1 MRLWRA
7 ADFNGI
13 SGWVF
18 EQKGAKGEAEFGRG
32 AFTGG
37 VGVVWWG
44 TMSEPNYPSPE
55 ELQKK
60 LTEFMKTHFGSNVSV
75 STQVSTEAEEAGGIE
90 ERSVK
95 GQDEAFEFKYL
106 PKDIKAHLDRY
117 VIRQDDAK
125 RVLAIAVCDHY
136 NNVNYMRKL
145 EAEDEKKARE
155 TEYTKQNV
163 ILLGPTGVGKT
174 YLVKHIAELVGVPFV
189 KADATKFSETGYVG
203 GDVEDLVR
211 ELVQRAEGDIGL
223 AECGIVYIDEVDK
236 IASASSTM
244 GRDVSG
250 RGVQTALLKL
260 MEETEVPLRAPN
272 DLQGQLQAAMEF
284 QRGAK
289 SRRQTI
295 NTRHVL
301 FIVSGA
307 FEKIRAVIERRVR
320 QATIGFGSTPD
331 GGEGDV
337 LGQVSTADFVEY
349 GLEPEFIGRL
359 PVRVVCKELE
369 VGDLFE
375 ILQRSEGSIVRQYE
389 RAFRAYGIEVFFEEA
404 GLRRIA
410 ELAAE
415 EKTGARGL
423 LTVCER
429 LLRGFKYELPGS
441 GVNRFTVDVG
451 LIDNPEKRLG
461 ELLEQGQ
468 RALAEELGAV
478 AREYAQRLSSRH
490 GVKVELTDGALAKLV
505 ERATGENVHMRDL
518 CAEVFKDY
526 EFGLKLAEGTSE
538 ALVLTE
544 EAVANPDRYLSEW
557 LVKRYRAERG
567 GGKDEV

>member
-1 MRLWRA
+1 
-7 ADFNGI
+7 
-13 SGWVF
+13 
-18 EQKGAKGEAEFGRG
+18 
-32 AFTGG
+32 
-37 VGVVWWG
+37 
-44 TMSEPNYPSPE
+44 MSEPNSPSPE
-55 ELQKK
+55 EIQKK
-60 LTEFMKTHFGSNVSV
+60 LTDFMKSQFGSHVSF
-75 STQVSTEAEEAGGIE
+75 STQVSPSDEQPEPAQRGGE
-90 ERSVK
+90 P
-95 GQDEAFEFKYL
+95 FEFHHL
-106 PKDIKAHLDRY
+106 PRDIKAHLDRY

-174 YLVKHIAELVGVPFV
+174 YLVKHVADLVGVPFV

-211 ELVQRAEGDIGL
+211 ELVQRANGDIDL
-223 AECGIVYIDEVDK
+223 AQYGIIYIDEVDK
-236 IASASSTM
+236 IASTSSPA

-272 DLQGQLQAAMEF
+272 DIQGQLQAALEF
-284 QRGAK
+284 QRSGGRPK
-289 SRRQTI
+289 RQTI

-307 FEKIRAVIERRVR
+307 FEKMRGVIEHRVR
-320 QATIGFGSTPD
+320 QSTIGFGAHPGSESD
-331 GGEGDV
+331 GE
-337 LGQVSTADFVEY
+337 LLEQVTTADFVEY

-359 PVRVVCKELE
+359 PVRVVCRELS
-369 VGDLFE
+369 VADLFE
-375 ILQRSEGSIVRQYE
+375 ILQRSEGSIIRQYE

-404 GLRRIA
+404 GLHRIA

-429 LLRGFKYELPGS
+429 ILRSFKYELPGS
-441 GVNRFTVDVG
+441 GVNRFTIDLG
-451 LIDNPEKRLG
+451 LIDNPEKRLA

-468 RALAEELGAV
+468 RALADELAAV
-478 AREYAQRLSSRH
+478 AREFVQRLASRYNL
-490 GVKVELTDGALAKLV
+490 KVELTEPALAKLV
-505 ERATGENVHMRDL
+505 ERAASDNIHMRDL
-518 CAEVFKDY
+518 CAEIFKDY
-526 EFGLKLAEGTSE
+526 EFGLKLAEGASE
-538 ALVLTE
+538 PLILTE

-557 LVKRYRAERG
+557 LVKRYRADRKVGESPAT
-567 GGKDEV
+567 

>member
-1 MRLWRA
+1 
-7 ADFNGI
+7 
-13 SGWVF
+13 
-18 EQKGAKGEAEFGRG
+18 
-32 AFTGG
+32 
-37 VGVVWWG
+37 
-44 TMSEPNYPSPE
+44 MSEPNFPSPE

-60 LTEFMKTHFGSNVSV
+60 LSDFMKSQFGNHVSV
-75 STQVSTEAEEAGGIE
+75 STQVSPSPEETGGNTEIPL
-90 ERSVK
+90 RDDQV
-95 GQDEAFEFKYL
+95 FEFRHL
-106 PKDIKAHLDRY
+106 PRDIKAHLDRY

-174 YLVKHIAELVGVPFV
+174 YLVKHVAELVGVPFV

-211 ELVQRAEGDIGL
+211 ELVQRANGDIDL
-223 AECGIVYIDEVDK
+223 AQYGIIYIDEVDK
-236 IASASSTM
+236 IASASTAM

-272 DLQGQLQAAMEF
+272 DIQGQLQAAMEF
-284 QRGAK
+284 QRSGGK
-289 SRRQTI
+289 PKRQTI

-307 FEKIRAVIERRVR
+307 FEKIRTVIERRVR
-320 QATIGFGSTPD
+320 QSTIGFATPTD
-331 GGEGDV
+331 GWHEGEIMD
-337 LGQVSTADFVEY
+337 QVATADFVEF

-359 PVRVVCKELE
+359 PVRVVCRELT
-369 VGDLFE
+369 VDDLFE

-389 RAFRAYGIEVFFEEA
+389 RAFRAYGIEVFFDVA
-404 GLRRIA
+404 GLKRIA
-410 ELAAE
+410 ELASE

-429 LLRGFKYELPGS
+429 LLRSFKYELPGS
-441 GVNRFTVDVG
+441 GVNRFTVDMG
-451 LIDNPEKRLG
+451 LIEDPAKRLA

-468 RALAEELGAV
+468 RALTQELAAV
-478 AREYAQRLSSRH
+478 AREFAQRLSSRH
-490 GVKVELTDGALAKLV
+490 NIKVEMTDGALAKLV
-505 ERATGENVHMRDL
+505 ERASAENIHMRDL

-526 EFGLKLAEGTSE
+526 EFGLKLAEGTTE
-538 ALVLTE
+538 PLILTE
-544 EAVANPDRYLSEW
+544 EAVINPDRYLSEW
-557 LVKRYRAERG
+557 LVKRYRADRRTA
-567 GGKDEV
+567 DETTAP

>member
-1 MRLWRA
+1 
-7 ADFNGI
+7 
-13 SGWVF
+13 
-18 EQKGAKGEAEFGRG
+18 
-32 AFTGG
+32 
-37 VGVVWWG
+37 
-44 TMSEPNYPSPE
+44 MSEPNFPSPE
-55 ELQKK
+55 ELQQK
-60 LTEFMKTHFGSNVSV
+60 LSEFMKSQFGSHVTV
-75 STQVSTEAEEAGGIE
+75 STQTGVMPDEAGAAGETPGTPDDI
-90 ERSVK
+90 
-95 GQDEAFEFKYL
+95 FEFRHL
-106 PKDIKAHLDRY
+106 PRDIKAHLDRY

-136 NNVNYMRKL
+136 NNVNFMRKL
-145 EAEDEKKARE
+145 EVEDEKKARE

-174 YLVKHIAELVGVPFV
+174 YLVKHIAELIGVPFV

-211 ELVQRAEGDIGL
+211 ELVHRAEGDVEL
-223 AECGIVYIDEVDK
+223 AQYGIVYIDEVDK
-236 IASASSTM
+236 IASSAGNI

-260 MEETEVPLRAPN
+260 MEETEVPLRAAN
-272 DLQGQLQAAMEF
+272 DIQGQLQAAMEF
-284 QRGAK
+284 QRTGGK
-289 SRRQTI
+289 PKRQTI
-295 NTRHVL
+295 NTRHIL

-307 FEKIRAVIERRVR
+307 FEKIRAVIARRVR
-320 QATIGFGSTPD
+320 HSTIGFGAPE
-331 GGEGDV
+331 EGNQEEELLQHV
-337 LGQVSTADFVEY
+337 TTADFVEY

-359 PVRVVCKELE
+359 PVRVVCRELS
-369 VGDLFE
+369 VDDLFE

-429 LLRGFKYELPGS
+429 LLRSFKYELPGS
-441 GVNRFTVDVG
+441 GINRFTVDAA
-451 LIDNPEKRLG
+451 LIANPEKRLA

-468 RALAEELGAV
+468 RAIAEELGDV
-478 AREYAQRLSSRH
+478 AREFAQRLSAKH
-490 GVKVELTDGALAKLV
+490 GVKVEMTDGALAKLV
-505 ERATGENVHMRDL
+505 ERATAENIHMRDL

-538 ALVLTE
+538 PLVLNE

-557 LVKRYRAERG
+557 LVKRYRTERHTPG
-567 GGKDEV
+567 ENAGEGA

>member
-1 MRLWRA
+1 M
-7 ADFNGI
+7 
-13 SGWVF
+13 
-18 EQKGAKGEAEFGRG
+18 
-32 AFTGG
+32 
-37 VGVVWWG
+37 VWWG

-60 LTEFMKTHFGSNVSV
+60 LTEFMKTHFGSNASV

>member
-1 MRLWRA
+1 
-7 ADFNGI
+7 
-13 SGWVF
+13 
-18 EQKGAKGEAEFGRG
+18 
-32 AFTGG
+32 
-37 VGVVWWG
+37 
-44 TMSEPNYPSPE
+44 
-55 ELQKK
+55 
-60 LTEFMKTHFGSNVSV
+60 V
-75 STQVSTEAEEAGGIE
+75 STQVSAAPDEGGGQGEAS
-90 ERSVK
+90 RK
-95 GQDEAFEFKYL
+95 GDEAFEFRHL
-106 PKDIKAHLDRY
+106 PRDIKAHLDRY

-211 ELVQRAEGDIGL
+211 ELVQRADGDVEM
-223 AECGIVYIDEVDK
+223 AQYGIVYIDEVDK
-236 IASASSTM
+236 IASAATPM

-260 MEETEVPLRAPN
+260 MEETEVPLRAAN
-272 DLQGQLQAAMEF
+272 DIQGQLQAALEF
-284 QRGAK
+284 QRTGGK
-289 SRRQTI
+289 PKRQMI
-295 NTRHVL
+295 NTRHIL

-307 FEKIRAVIERRVR
+307 FEKMRGVIERRVR
-320 QATIGFGSTPD
+320 QSTIGFATPRD
-331 GGEGDV
+331 GKKEGEMLEHVTTG
-337 LGQVSTADFVEY
+337 DFVEY

-359 PVRVVCKELE
+359 PVRVVCRELT
-369 VGDLFE
+369 VADLFE

-404 GLRRIA
+404 GLKRIA

-423 LTVCER
+423 LTVCEL
-429 LLRGFKYELPGS
+429 LLRSFKYELPGS
-441 GVNRFTVDVG
+441 GVNRFTVDLG
-451 LIDNPEKRLG
+451 LIADPEKRLA

-478 AREYAQRLSSRH
+478 AREFAQRLSSRH
-490 GVKVELTDGALAKLV
+490 NLKLELTAGALAKLV
-505 ERATGENVHMRDL
+505 ERAMAENIHMRDL
-518 CAEVFKDY
+518 CADVFKDY
-526 EFGLKLAEGTSE
+526 EFGLKLAQGTTE
-538 ALVLTE
+538 PLILTE

-557 LVKRYRAERG
+557 LVKRYRAEHRTG
-567 GGKDEV
+567 DSQSEQMASKSVDLSGDSPAR

>member
-1 MRLWRA
+1 
-7 ADFNGI
+7 
-13 SGWVF
+13 
-18 EQKGAKGEAEFGRG
+18 
-32 AFTGG
+32 
-37 VGVVWWG
+37 
-44 TMSEPNYPSPE
+44 MSEPSFPSPE

-60 LTEFMKTHFGSNVSV
+60 LSDFMKSQFGSNVSI
-75 STQVSTEAEEAGGIE
+75 STQVGPDPD
-90 ERSVK
+90 
-95 GQDEAFEFKYL
+95 DEGRGKVMDKSGEPFEFRYL
-106 PKDIKAHLDRY
+106 PRDIKAHLDRY

-136 NNVNYMRKL
+136 NNVNYMRRL

-174 YLVKHIAELVGVPFV
+174 YLVKHVAELVGVPFV

-211 ELVQRAEGDIGL
+211 DLVSRAGGDVELAQY
-223 AECGIVYIDEVDK
+223 GIIYIDEVDK
-236 IASASSTM
+236 IASATSAS

-272 DLQGQLQAAMEF
+272 DIQGQLQAALEF
-284 QRGAK
+284 QRSGGK
-289 SRRQTI
+289 PKRQNI

-307 FEKIRAVIERRVR
+307 FEKIRGVIERRV
-320 QATIGFGSTPD
+320 QQHTIGFAASRE
-331 GGEGDV
+331 GEKPGDMLEHV
-337 LGQVSTADFVEY
+337 TTADFVEY

-359 PVRVVCKELE
+359 PVRVVCRELE
-369 VGDLFE
+369 VDDLFE

-389 RAFRAYGIEVFFEEA
+389 RAFRAYGIEVFFDEA
-404 GLRRIA
+404 ALRRIA

-441 GVNRFTVDVG
+441 GVTRFTVDVE
-451 LIDNPEKRLG
+451 LTENPDKRLA
-461 ELLEQGQ
+461 ELMEQGQ
-468 RALAEELGAV
+468 KAMAEELAAV

-490 GVKVELTDGALAKLV
+490 NVKVELTEGALAKLV
-505 ERATGENVHMRDL
+505 QRALAENIHMRDL

-526 EFGLKLAEGTSE
+526 EFGLKLAEGTQE
-538 ALVLTE
+538 PLLLTE

-557 LVKRYRAERG
+557 LVKRYRADRRVGE
-567 GGKDEV
+567 

>member
-1 MRLWRA
+1 MVLSW
-7 ADFNGI
+7 
-13 SGWVF
+13 SL
-18 EQKGAKGEAEFGRG
+18 
-32 AFTGG
+32 
-37 VGVVWWG
+37 
-44 TMSEPNYPSPE
+44 MSEPNYPSPE
-55 ELQKK
+55 ELQQK
-60 LTEFMKTHFGSNVSV
+60 LSEFMKSQFGNHVTV
-75 STQVSTEAEEAGGIE
+75 STQTGVVPDEAGVSSGSGE
-90 ERSVK
+90 AN
-95 GQDEAFEFKYL
+95 DEVFEFRHL
-106 PKDIKAHLDRY
+106 PRDIKGHLDRY

-136 NNVNYMRKL
+136 NNVNFMRKL

-174 YLVKHIAELVGVPFV
+174 YLVKHIADMVGVPFV

-211 ELVQRAEGDIGL
+211 ELVHRANGDVEL
-223 AECGIVYIDEVDK
+223 AQYGIVYIDEVDK
-236 IASASSTM
+236 IASSSSAM

-260 MEETEVPLRAPN
+260 MEETEVPLRAAN
-272 DLQGQLQAAMEF
+272 DIQGQLQAAMEY
-284 QRGAK
+284 QRTGGK
-289 SRRQTI
+289 PKRQTI
-295 NTRHVL
+295 NTRHIL

-307 FEKIRAVIERRVR
+307 FEKMRGVIERRVR
-320 QATIGFGSTPD
+320 HSTIGFGSEVDSGKDHQILQRVT
-331 GGEGDV
+331 
-337 LGQVSTADFVEY
+337 TADFVEF

-359 PVRVVCKELE
+359 PVRVVCQELE
-369 VGDLFE
+369 VDDLFQ

-389 RAFRAYGIEVFFEEA
+389 RAFRSYGIEVFFEEA
-404 GLRRIA
+404 GLHRVA

-429 LLRGFKYELPGS
+429 LLRSFKYELPGS
-441 GVNRFTVDVG
+441 GVNRFTVDAG
-451 LIDNPEKRLG
+451 LIADPEKRLA

-468 RALAEELGAV
+468 RAIAEELGAV
-478 AREYAQRLSSRH
+478 AKEFAQRLSSKH
-490 GVKVELTDGALAKLV
+490 NVTVELTDGALAKLV
-505 ERATGENVHMRDL
+505 ERAAAENVHMRDL

-526 EFGLKLAEGTSE
+526 AFGLKLAEGTTE
-538 ALVLTE
+538 PLILTE

-557 LVKRYRAERG
+557 LVKRYRSDHRAPEAQPA
-567 GGKDEV
+567 

>member
-1 MRLWRA
+1 
-7 ADFNGI
+7 
-13 SGWVF
+13 
-18 EQKGAKGEAEFGRG
+18 
-32 AFTGG
+32 
-37 VGVVWWG
+37 
-44 TMSEPNYPSPE
+44 MSEPNFPSPE

-60 LTEFMKTHFGSNVSV
+60 LSDFMKSQFGSHVSV
-75 STQVSTEAEEAGGIE
+75 STQVTPSPDETGSGIE
-90 ERSVK
+90 TPLRN
-95 GQDEAFEFKYL
+95 DEVFEFRHL
-106 PKDIKAHLDRY
+106 PRDIKAHLDRY

-211 ELVQRAEGDIGL
+211 ELVQRANGDIDL
-223 AECGIVYIDEVDK
+223 AQYGIIYIDEVDK
-236 IASASSTM
+236 IASASSNI

-260 MEETEVPLRAPN
+260 MEETEVPLRAAN
-272 DLQGQLQAAMEF
+272 DIQGQLQAALEF
-284 QRGAK
+284 QRSGGK
-289 SRRQTI
+289 PKRTTI

-307 FEKIRAVIERRVR
+307 FDKIQGVIERRVR
-320 QATIGFGSTPD
+320 QSAIGFATPAD
-331 GGEGDV
+331 GGNEGDIMD
-337 LGQVSTADFVEY
+337 QVATADFVEY

-359 PVRVVCKELE
+359 PVRVVCRELT
-369 VGDLFE
+369 VADLFE
-375 ILQRSEGSIVRQYE
+375 ILHRSEGSIVRQYE
-389 RAFRAYGIEVFFEEA
+389 RAFRAYGIEVFFDEA
-404 GLRRIA
+404 GLHRIA

-429 LLRGFKYELPGS
+429 LLRSFKYEIPGS
-441 GVNRFTVDVG
+441 GVNRFTVDMG
-451 LIDNPEKRLG
+451 LIGDPPKRLA

-468 RALAEELGAV
+468 RALAQELAAV
-478 AREYAQRLSSRH
+478 AREFAQRLSSRH
-490 GVKVELTDGALAKLV
+490 SIKVEMTDGALAKLV
-505 ERATGENVHMRDL
+505 ERAAAENIHMRDL

-526 EFGLKLAEGTSE
+526 EFGLKLAEGTTE
-538 ALVLTE
+538 PLILTE

-557 LVKRYRAERG
+557 LVKRYRADRRST
-567 GGKDEV
+567 DEGA

>member
-1 MRLWRA
+1 M
-7 ADFNGI
+7 
-13 SGWVF
+13 
-18 EQKGAKGEAEFGRG
+18 
-32 AFTGG
+32 
-37 VGVVWWG
+37 
-44 TMSEPNYPSPE
+44 MSEPNFPSPE

-60 LTEFMKTHFGSNVSV
+60 LSDFMKTQFGSHVSV
-75 STQVSTEAEEAGGIE
+75 STQVNAEPEGTGEQGDAAAK
-90 ERSVK
+90 R
-95 GQDEAFEFKYL
+95 DEPFEFRHL
-106 PKDIKAHLDRY
+106 PRDIKAHLDRY

-125 RVLAIAVCDHY
+125 QVLAIAVCDHY
-136 NNVNYMRKL
+136 NNVNYMRAL
-145 EAEDEKKARE
+145 EREDEKKARE

-211 ELVQRAEGDIGL
+211 ELVQRANGDVEL
-223 AECGIVYIDEVDK
+223 AQYGIIYVDEVDK
-236 IASASSTM
+236 IASTASAM

-250 RGVQTALLKL
+250 RGVQTAMLKL

-272 DLQGQLQAAMEF
+272 DIQGQLQAALEF
-284 QRGAK
+284 QRTGGK
-289 SRRQTI
+289 PKRQTI

-307 FEKIRAVIERRVR
+307 FERINSVIERRVR
-320 QATIGFGSTPD
+320 QHTIGFAAPMD
-331 GGEGDV
+331 GDKDGEILQHV
-337 LGQVSTADFVEY
+337 TTSDFVEY

-359 PVRVVCKELE
+359 PVRVVCQQLA

-404 GLRRIA
+404 GLKRIA

-429 LLRGFKYELPGS
+429 LLRSFKYELPGS
-441 GVNRFTVDVG
+441 GVNRFTVDLG
-451 LIDNPEKRLG
+451 LIENPDKRLA

-468 RALAEELGAV
+468 RAMVEELAAV
-478 AREYAQRLSSRH
+478 AREFAQRLASRH
-490 GVKVELTDGALAKLV
+490 NIKVEMTEGAIAKLV
-505 ERATGENVHMRDL
+505 ERAVAENIHMRDL
-518 CAEVFKDY
+518 CTDVFKDY
-526 EFGLKLAEGTSE
+526 EFGLKLAEGTTE
-538 ALVLTE
+538 PLILTE

-557 LVKRYRAERG
+557 LVKRYRAERRTG
-567 GGKDEV
+567 ETAPTAPAKPADGEAIHEQIC